1 MKRPSP
7 ATLPTLA
14 EASLRPY
21 FEPLDSYGCAAE
33 SKREEPVHQASVSK
47 MHACS
52 TASALALCL
61 SLSLADSVDIHG
73 QAAHC
78 EVEVEMSSTSS

>member
-47 MHACS
+47 MN
-52 TASALALCL
+52 ALPLVLLLSL